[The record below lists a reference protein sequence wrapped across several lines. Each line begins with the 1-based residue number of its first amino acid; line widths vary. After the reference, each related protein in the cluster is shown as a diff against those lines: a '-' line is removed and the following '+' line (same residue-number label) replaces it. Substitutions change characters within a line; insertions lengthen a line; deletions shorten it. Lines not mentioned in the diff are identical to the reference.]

1 MLSLYCNKWV
11 RCLLKAKL
19 TIIFSYEI
27 ITYIVAIKSK
37 CYFECSRT
45 YNFLLS
51 VILYLYHNQ
60 INTSTKSILHLFKYF
75 VN

>member
-37 CYFECSRT
+37 
-45 YNFLLS
+45 S
-51 VILYLYHNQ
+51 VILNAVEHT
-60 INTSTKSILHLFKYF
+60 ISYF
-75 VN
+75 L